1 MNIEDLPFDLII
13 LSFSMMELWDLLLYA
28 SNVSK
33 YFRWCARQYLAQY
46 TGHCPVY
53 EGSWDWIRCVIDY
66 CPLVEVFEM
75 RSSKEFGFG
84 AVTEE
89 QVFFLSLSFF
99 VSLLI
104 TNGGVI
110 VEAVPPKR

>member
-33 YFRWCARQYLAQY
+33 HFRWCARQYLAQY

-75 RSSKEFGFG
+75 EQFGS
-84 AVTEE
+84 ATEE

-99 VSLLI
+99 CFAPYNEWWGNS
-104 TNGGVI
+104 
-110 VEAVPPKR
+110 

>member
-33 YFRWCARQYLAQY
+33 HFRWCARQYLAQY

-75 RSSKEFGFG
+75 EQFGS
-84 AVTEE
+84 ATEE
-89 QVFFLSLSFF
+89 QVFFSLSLSFF
-99 VSLLI
+99 CFAPYNEWWGNS
-104 TNGGVI
+104 
-110 VEAVPPKR
+110 